1 MLIINRPP
9 NDIFTMRLFVKLTSK
24 INKLNDRIYMW
35 SPILEPNYYHME
47 TIERWTQ
54 FGLGPIDWTQNPPI
68 YVEHSELKYRHMILN
83 YIKND
88 IIVIGLKDH
97 LTTGNFNPWVED
109 APAVVRSLKGL
120 FETFDDKKFILFTS
134 MENLENYIKL
144 DNLSIIP
151 WGGDITNQLSEYRSL
166 SPIVDKDFSSPY
178 NFVSLNRNYRNPR
191 AVLISLLFGLDIHKH
206 GMISCMFKDDISSL
220 IKTVKWPFSDVQKKL
235 LMDGFRKFKKSK
247 LLINDDREIYHNDNN
262 NNVGNFQNKLTQYY
276 QKTFI
281 EIVNETSYTEKS
293 FNLTEKTLNS
303 IYACNFPIILSS
315 KGTVNFLRT
324 MGLDMFDDIINHDYD
339 LIEDPIDRMFSAITD
354 NRELLI
360 DNTRVKQLWK
370 ENKDR
375 LLKNVSFV
383 KDNIYNFYGNRAETK
398 FLKAIERL

>member
-1 MLIINRPP
+1 
-9 NDIFTMRLFVKLTSK
+9 MRLFVKLTSK
-24 INKLNDRIYMW
+24 INKPNSRIYLW
-35 SPILEPNYYHME
+35 SPILEPTYLHLEEIQRYKQLGEGTGPENWE
-47 TIERWTQ
+47 KTPIIE
-54 FGLGPIDWTQNPPI
+54 I
-68 YVEHSELKYRHMILN
+68 EHNELKYRHIILN
-83 YIKND
+83 HIKND
-88 IIVIGLKDH
+88 IVVIGIKDH
-97 LTTGNFNPWVED
+97 LTTGNFNPWIED

-134 MENLENYIKL
+134 MENLESYIKF

-166 SPIVDKDFSSPY
+166 SPIVDKDFDSPY

-191 AVLISLLFGLDIHKH
+191 AVLISLLFGLGLHKH

-220 IKTVKWPFSDVQKKL
+220 IKTVKWPFSDEQKKIL
-235 LMDGFRKFKKSK
+235 SNGFRKFKKSK
-247 LLINDDREIYHNDNN
+247 LLINDDREIYQSNNN
-262 NNVGNFQNKLTQYY
+262 NNVGNFQNKLTNYY

-324 MGLDMFDDIINHDYD
+324 MGLDMFDDIINHNYD
-339 LIEDPIDRMFSAITD
+339 SIEDPIDRMFSAIID
-354 NRELLI
+354 NRELLT
-360 DNTRVKQLWK
+360 DNSRVKHLWK

-383 KDNIYNFYGNRAETK
+383 KDNIYDFYRNRAETE
-398 FLKAIERL
+398 FLKVIEDL

>member
-1 MLIINRPP
+1 
-9 NDIFTMRLFVKLTSK
+9 
-24 INKLNDRIYMW
+24 
-35 SPILEPNYYHME
+35 
-47 TIERWTQ
+47 
-54 FGLGPIDWTQNPPI
+54 
-68 YVEHSELKYRHMILN
+68 
-83 YIKND
+83 
-88 IIVIGLKDH
+88 
-97 LTTGNFNPWVED
+97 
-109 APAVVRSLKGL
+109 
-120 FETFDDKKFILFTS
+120 
-134 MENLENYIKL
+134 
-144 DNLSIIP
+144 
-151 WGGDITNQLSEYRSL
+151 
-166 SPIVDKDFSSPY
+166 
-178 NFVSLNRNYRNPR
+178 
-191 AVLISLLFGLDIHKH
+191 
-206 GMISCMFKDDISSL
+206 MFKDDISSL

-247 LLINDDREIYHNDNN
+247 LLINDDREIYQNDNN

-360 DNTRVKQLWK
+360 DNARVKQLWK

-383 KDNIYNFYGNRAETK
+383 KDNIYNFYGNRAETE
-398 FLKAIERL
+398 FLKAIEGL